1 MRTAL
6 LKNTTSFYPLILLLI
21 TLFAGVLLSGLAC
34 QQSSIEQQVIVRVGD
49 EKLTLN
55 ELLDE
60 IPPAMRS
67 QITRED
73 LQDFLARWINSQI
86 LYQEAKRRQL
96 DSQIDIQRELRKLE
110 VDLIANA
117 LLDQELDKPLAISD
131 DEIQNYY
138 ETNRNNFQ
146 RAALEIQVL
155 HAQCTAASRA
165 DSLYKML
172 LVGADFIQSAKK
184 LADEG
189 TDTTSWEAYLVEDET
204 SPEIA
209 AQIFRLPVG
218 TISKP
223 LQSDLGYH
231 VFKIMNRFQ
240 KDTIR
245 ELSQVRSQ
253 IIAKLEVEK
262 RQVRYR
268 QLLSDLKN
276 NTIVETN
283 LTMLDN
289 VSVDSLFAHRN
300 RSDGQ

>member
-1 MRTAL
+1 MKSVFSNRTFI
-6 LKNTTSFYPLILLLI
+6 NF
-21 TLFAGVLLSGLAC
+21 LFAIFAWLGVLTVAC

-49 EKLTLN
+49 ERLTLD
-55 ELLDE
+55 ELIGE

-73 LQDFLARWINSQI
+73 LQDFIGRWINSQI

-110 VDLIANA
+110 VDLVANA
-117 LLDQELDKPLAISD
+117 LLDQELDKPLVISD
-131 DEIQNYY
+131 EEIQNYY
-138 ETNRNNFQ
+138 VTNRNNFM
-146 RAALEIQVL
+146 RASSEILVL
-155 HAQCTAASRA
+155 HVQCADAAVA
-165 DSLYKML
+165 DSLYR
-172 LVGADFIQSAKK
+172 LVISGNDFLSVARK
-184 LADEG
+184 LAD
-189 TDTTSWEAYLVEDET
+189 TRSDTSSWESYLSEDET

-218 TISKP
+218 TVSRP
-223 LQSDLGYH
+223 LQSDFGHH
-231 VFKIMNRFQ
+231 VFKILNRFS

-245 ELSQVRSQ
+245 ELAQVRTQ

-262 RQVRYR
+262 RQTRYR
-268 QLLSDLKN
+268 QLLSDLKS

-289 VSVDSLFAHRN
+289 VSIDSLLAGN
-300 RSDGQ
+300 KQK